1 MDRLT
6 TQQLQILLSMT
17 VLVHCA
23 MGLILFGFAR
33 ISNRNTLLWS
43 VVGLAGGLVGL
54 VAYIFYSLIQMG
66 VRSASARDG
75 HSDEE
80 LAAHLLSQTDIRDGR
95 DETLDE
101 LISEG
106 YLEKARVEARDKL
119 QAAFNY
125 GDHSS
130 EKIYRGY
137 VERIEEL
144 TAGAG
149 SEAQS

>member
-1 MDRLT
+1 MDQLT

-66 VRSASARDG
+66 MRSAARDERT
-75 HSDEE
+75 DEE
-80 LAAHLLSQTDIRDGR
+80 LASHLLSQTDIRDGR
-95 DETLDE
+95 DQALDE

-125 GDHSS
+125 GDHAS

-149 SEAQS
+149 SEAQT